1 LYYFITLAVDD
12 KKFLGVNC
20 VSTLREGD
28 KLTMRTPK
36 IKFVIVTTII
46 IALLA
51 STCLCGLASAKQQD
65 WQAEPLHRVKASGFN
80 PNALGD
86 GQPYFNPAE
95 IKAAYGLS
103 TILSAGSGT
112 TIAIVDAYDNPKVA
126 SDLALF
132 SAQFGLPTASL
143 EVHKM
148 SSFVRAD
155 SGWALEIALD
165 VQWAHAIAP
174 GARILLVEANS
185 ASLGDLLSAVN
196 YARSRSDVSAISMS
210 WGSNEFSG
218 ESAYESYFTSAYGAS
233 FFASS
238 GDTGG
243 AIIWPSSSAN
253 VVSVGGTT
261 LTQVGSGYVETAWSD
276 SGGGISTQIAKPA
289 YQASVPYGMRSTPD
303 VSYVG
308 DPNTGFLV
316 INNYGKTTTNNWY
329 VVGGTSAG
337 APQWAAIYAI
347 GKSATNANFYAG
359 YPGSYGVDFTD
370 VVNGVS
376 GGFSAGFGY
385 DLCTG
390 IGSPL
395 GSDFGAAPVADFTVS
410 ASPSSLTV
418 QAGGSATTTVT
429 VTSING
435 FSKPVTVSATVPDG
449 WSVPASVTVTP
460 TGSAVMNIAAPAG
473 ASGSYQVVLS
483 ATVGTTIKTTTV
495 NVQVVKADYSLSA
508 NPTSLSIRQ
517 GYSGTSKVT
526 VNAVNGYSG
535 SVTLSASGLPTG
547 AKATL
552 SKNPVS
558 AGSYAT
564 LTISTIRTTT
574 KGTYTV
580 TVNGVDASGLAHL
593 IKISVR
599 IY

>member
-1 LYYFITLAVDD
+1 
-12 KKFLGVNC
+12 
-20 VSTLREGD
+20 
-28 KLTMRTPK
+28 MRTPK

-51 STCLCGLASAKQQD
+51 SSCLCSLASAKQQD
-65 WQAEPLHRVKASGFN
+65 WQAEPLHRVKASGIN
-80 PNALGD
+80 PNTLGD

-95 IKAAYGLS
+95 IKTAYGLS
-103 TILSAGSGT
+103 TSLSAGSGT

-148 SSFVRAD
+148 SSFIRAD

-174 GARILLVEANS
+174 GAKILLVEAKS
-185 ASLGDLLSAVN
+185 ASLVDLLSAVN

-218 ESAYESYFTSAYGAS
+218 ESAYESYFTSSYGAS

-253 VVSVGGTT
+253 VVAVGGTT
-261 LTQVGSGYVETAWSD
+261 LTQVGSTYVESAWSG
-276 SGGGISTQIAKPA
+276 SGGGVSTQIAKPA
-289 YQASVPYGMRSTPD
+289 YQAGLSYSMRCTPD
-303 VSYVG
+303 VAYVG

-337 APQWAAIYAI
+337 APQWAAIHAI
-347 GKSATNANFYAG
+347 GKSAVNQNFYAE
-359 YPGSYGVDFTD
+359 YPQSYGVDFTD
-370 VVNGVS
+370 VLSGVS
-376 GGFSAGFGY
+376 GGFSAGSGY

-395 GSDFGAAPVADFTVS
+395 GSDFGAAPVADFSVS
-410 ASPSSLTV
+410 VNPSALTV
-418 QAGGSATTTVT
+418 KAGSSATTIVT

-435 FSKPVTVSATVPDG
+435 FSSPVTVSAAVPVG
-449 WSVPASVTVTP
+449 WSVPASVIVNP
-460 TGSAVMNIAAPAG
+460 TGSAVMSIAAPAG
-473 ASGSYQVVLS
+473 VSGAFKVVLS
-483 ATVGTTIKTTTV
+483 ATDGVATKTVTV
-495 NVQVVKADYSLSA
+495 NVQVVKPDYSLSA
-508 NPTSLSIRQ
+508 SPSSLMVKQ
-517 GYSGTSKVT
+517 GSMGTTKVT
-526 VNAVNGYSG
+526 VKSLDSYQGT
-535 SVTLSASGLPTG
+535 VTLSVSGLPAG
-547 AKATL
+547 SKATF

-558 AGSYAT
+558 ADSYAT
-564 LTISTIRTTT
+564 LTISTTRTTA
-574 KGTYTV
+574 KGTYTI

-593 IKISVR
+593 VKISVR

>member
-1 LYYFITLAVDD
+1 MILII
-12 KKFLGVNC
+12 KFLGVNC
-20 VSTLREGD
+20 VSTFREGD
-28 KLTMRTPK
+28 KLSMRTPK
-36 IKFVIVTTII
+36 VKFVIVTTII

-51 STCLCGLASAKQQD
+51 SSCLCSFASAKQQD
-65 WQAEPLHRVKASGFN
+65 WQAEPLHRVRASGFN
-80 PNALGD
+80 PNVLGD

-95 IKAAYGLS
+95 IKTAYGLS
-103 TILSAGSGT
+103 TSLSAGSGT

-132 SAQFGLPTASL
+132 SLQFGLPAANL

-148 SSFVRAD
+148 SSTVRAD

-174 GARILLVEANS
+174 GAKILLVEAKS
-185 ASLGDLLSAVN
+185 ASLVDLLSAVN

-218 ESAYESYFTSAYGAS
+218 ESAYESYFTSAYGTS

-289 YQASVPYGMRSTPD
+289 YQASLAYSMRSTPD
-303 VSYVG
+303 VAYVG

-316 INNYGKTTTNNWY
+316 INNYGKLTTNNWY

-347 GKSATNANFYAG
+347 GKSATNANFYTG

-370 VVNGVS
+370 VVSGVS
-376 GGFSAGFGY
+376 GGFSAGSGY

-395 GSDFGAAPVADFTVS
+395 GSDFGAAQVADFSVS

-418 QAGGSATTTVT
+418 KAGSSGVVTVT
-429 VTSING
+429 VSSING

-449 WSVPASVTVTP
+449 WSVPAVVTVNP
-460 TGSAVMNIAAPAG
+460 TGSAVMNIAAPVG
-473 ASGSYQVVLS
+473 VSGSNQVVLS
-483 ATVGTTIKTTTV
+483 ATDGTSTKTATV
-495 NVQVVKADYSLSA
+495 TVQVVKADYSLSA
-508 NPTSLSIRQ
+508 NPTSVSVRQ
-517 GYSGTSKVT
+517 GSSGTSKVT
-526 VNAVNGYSG
+526 VTTVNGYTG
-535 SVTLSASGLPTG
+535 SVTLSASGLPVGT
-547 AKATL
+547 KASF

-564 LTISTIRTTT
+564 LTISTTRTTA

-580 TVNGVDASGLAHL
+580 TVNGMDASGIAHL
-593 IKISVR
+593 VKISVR

>member
-1 LYYFITLAVDD
+1 
-12 KKFLGVNC
+12 
-20 VSTLREGD
+20 
-28 KLTMRTPK
+28 MRTPK

-51 STCLCGLASAKQQD
+51 SSCLCSLASAKQQD
-65 WQAEPLHRVKASGFN
+65 WQAEPLHRVKASGIN
-80 PNALGD
+80 PNTLGD

-95 IKAAYGLS
+95 IKTAYGLS
-103 TILSAGSGT
+103 TSLSAGSGT

-148 SSFVRAD
+148 SSFIRAD

-174 GARILLVEANS
+174 GAKILLVEAKS
-185 ASLGDLLSAVN
+185 ASLVDLLSAVN

-218 ESAYESYFTSAYGAS
+218 ESGYESYFTSSYGAS

-253 VVSVGGTT
+253 VVAVGGTT
-261 LTQVGSGYVETAWSD
+261 LTQVGSTYVESAWSG
-276 SGGGISTQIAKPA
+276 SGGGVSTQIAKPA
-289 YQASVPYGMRSTPD
+289 YQAGLSYSMRCTPD
-303 VSYVG
+303 VAYVG

-337 APQWAAIYAI
+337 APQWAAIHAI
-347 GKSATNANFYAG
+347 GKSAVNQNFYAE
-359 YPGSYGVDFTD
+359 YPQSYGVDFTD
-370 VVNGVS
+370 VLSGVS
-376 GGFSAGFGY
+376 GGFSAGSGY

-395 GSDFGAAPVADFTVS
+395 GSDFGAAPVADFSVS
-410 ASPSSLTV
+410 VNPSALTV
-418 QAGGSATTTVT
+418 KAGSSATTIVT

-435 FSKPVTVSATVPDG
+435 FSSPVTVSAAVPVG
-449 WSVPASVTVTP
+449 WSVPASVIVNP
-460 TGSAVMNIAAPAG
+460 TGSAVMSIAAPAG
-473 ASGSYQVVLS
+473 VSGAFKVVLS
-483 ATVGTTIKTTTV
+483 ATDGTSTKTVTV
-495 NVQVVKADYSLSA
+495 NVQVFKADYSLSA
-508 NPTSLSIRQ
+508 SPTSLSVKQ

-526 VNAVNGYSG
+526 VKAVNGYSG
-535 SVTLSASGLPTG
+535 SVSLSASGLPTG
-547 AKATL
+547 AKTTF

-558 AGSYAT
+558 ADSYAT
-564 LTISTIRTTT
+564 LTISTTRTTA
-574 KGTYTV
+574 KGTYTI

-593 IKISVR
+593 VKISVR